1 MNNIEIYNMED
12 IIDIHLNGQLYLY
25 MSNTIKNKYYD
36 IYYSDLI
43 DDQYWNFAYLK
54 NKDIPLND
62 IFDEIK
68 SNMNKLNRNPIIYIT
83 SNIIDSKLQENI
95 KNSNLK
101 LLYTDVWMTLDNLER
116 FESYKSKIDFSVYK
130 VDEKLKEQFIQA
142 IMDGFS
148 GDNPEEP
155 YESLSDGYKIAL
167 EKSFNEN
174 NSEYKVIHY
183 LGKTEKEAITTATVV
198 YKKDKAVIYNVTT
211 NKKYQRNGV
220 CKQMMSDI
228 VKDLVKLN
236 INEVCVQTEQ
246 GFYTEQVY
254 KNMGFK
260 EVMLGK
266 AYIEKAE
273 E

>member
-1 MNNIEIYNMED
+1 MNSIEIYNMED

-25 MSNTIKNKYYD
+25 MSNVIRKQDYD

-43 DDQYWNFAYLK
+43 DDEYWNFAYLK
-54 NKDIPLND
+54 NKEVSLDD

-68 SNMNKLNRNPIIYIT
+68 SNMNKLNRNPILYIT

-95 KNSNLK
+95 KNSKLK
-101 LLYTDVWMTLDNLER
+101 SLYTDVWMTLDNLEQ
-116 FESYKSKIDFSVYK
+116 FELYKSKIDFSVCK
-130 VDEKLKEQFIQA
+130 VDETLKEQFIQA

-148 GDNPEEP
+148 GDNPEDP

-183 LGKTEKEAITTATVV
+183 LGKKEKEAISTATVV
-198 YKKDKAVIYNVTT
+198 YKKDKAIIYNVTT
-211 NKKYQRNGV
+211 NKKYQKNGV
-220 CKQMMSDI
+220 CRQMMSDI
-228 VKDLVKLN
+228 IKDLIKLN

-254 KNMGFK
+254 KNMGFI
-260 EVMLGK
+260 ERLLGK
-266 AYIEKAE
+266 AYIEKE
-273 E
+273 